1 MVNKFI
7 KTSIILTKFS
17 IKKYKGKRILFFLMF
32 IFAFS
37 NNIISQDIQFSS
49 SYFPNSP
56 GLKEAKK
63 NIRMGNSLFIKGE
76 GYYNEA
82 LDYYL
87 KANLF
92 NPDNAE
98 LNYKIGICYLYT
110 ADKDKAVE
118 HLEKAYRLKSDVTED
133 ITYYL
138 GMAYHQNFDFD
149 QAINFYRKYLVV
161 INPRNKNKY
170 LNEINK
176 KIEECKNGKEIIKD
190 TAKVIIDNLGET
202 VNSIYPDYAPVI
214 SADESML
221 IFTSRRPTNIGGL
234 RDPMTGKFFE
244 DIYIAYLEDWGQWNI
259 EQPGEPINSIYHD
272 AAIGLSPDG
281 QTLYLYKG
289 DNGGDIYVSYLKGSK
304 WTNPEPLPYPINT
317 KYHESSASLGPDGR
331 TLYFVSDRPGSKGG
345 RDIWMSKRNNKQWS
359 YPINLTN
366 INTAYDE
373 EGVFIHP
380 DGKTLYF
387 SSKGHNTMGGYDIFK
402 STNENG
408 KWSNP
413 TNLGYPINTPDE
425 DLYFVLSAS
434 GVHAYISSSRKGT
447 IGDQDIFMITYMIA
461 KPVMPSS
468 EANLLAWREHPS
480 QDIKFEN
487 LISES
492 SPSLILWKGK
502 VMNEMGTPL
511 EAQIILTDNETGE
524 QISEFYSNSETGKF
538 IVSLP
543 AGKNYGVAVKKTG
556 YLFHSE
562 NFNIPENAPFK
573 EVNKDIILK
582 KIAVGAEVVLNNI
595 FFDFNKATLRPES
608 KTELQNVIEFLQQ
621 NPSVTIEISGHTDNV
636 GSYEYNQS
644 LSERRAKAVV
654 DYLVEQGIP
663 LSRLVYKGYSF
674 SKPIASNDTEEG
686 RQLNRRVEFKI
697 LSADGS
703 YVPQSTTPTVITET
717 KTIKAEIT
725 PVETTE
731 SKQLTIKEEIKKE
744 EQAKENISP
753 NTVPQKYFHIIGAS
767 VATNAEAEKI
777 KNEYVKKGY
786 QNAVILPRS
795 DGKGYRVAYKSF
807 PTKEEAL
814 KELEKLK
821 KETNRSDLWILQQ

>member
-1 MVNKFI
+1 MLILFNKKSIIFKNILKKCDIYLKFI
-7 KTSIILTKFS
+7 VLIFLFLQSKNLILAQDVPFESSFFS
-17 IKKYKGKRILFFLMF
+17 
-32 IFAFS
+32 
-37 NNIISQDIQFSS
+37 DVE
-49 SYFPNSP
+49 
-56 GLKEAKK
+56 GLKKAKQNLK
-63 NIRMGNSLFIKGE
+63 TGNTLFLKGE
-76 GYYNEA
+76 GYHNEA
-82 LDYYL
+82 LEYLL
-87 KANLF
+87 KAYQF
-92 NPDNAE
+92 NPNNAD
-98 LNYKIGICYLYT
+98 LNYKIGICYLNTSY
-110 ADKDKAVE
+110 KEKALE
-118 HLEKAYRLKSDVTED
+118 HIEKAYNIKRDVHSDLNL
-133 ITYYL
+133 YL
-138 GMAYHQNFDFD
+138 ARAYHLNLKFDS
-149 QAINFYRKYLVV
+149 AIIYYKSFINSLETNKKTKY
-161 INPRNKNKY
+161 IE
-170 LNEINK
+170 EINK
-176 KIEECKNGKEIIKD
+176 YIQECNNGKELIKD
-190 TAKVIIDNLGET
+190 TVKVMIDNLGST
-202 VNSIYPDYAPVI
+202 INSIYPDYGPVI
-214 SADESML
+214 NADESML
-221 IFTSRRPTNIGGL
+221 IFTSRRNTNTGEM
-234 RDPMTGKFFE
+234 RDPESGKYYE
-244 DIYIAYLEDWGQWNI
+244 DIYIAYLEDWGQWKL

-289 DNGGDIYVSYLKGSK
+289 NNGGDIYVSYLKGSK

-317 KYHESSASLGPDGR
+317 KYHESSASLGPDGK

-366 INTAYDE
+366 INTTFDE

-408 KWSNP
+408 KWTNP

-434 GVHAYISSSRKGT
+434 GIHAYISSSRKGT
-447 IGDQDIFMITYMIA
+447 IGDQDLFIITYFVA
-461 KPVMPSS
+461 KPTVPSS
-468 EANLLAWREHPS
+468 EVNLLAWRAHPS

-487 LISES
+487 LIGES

-502 VMNEMGTPL
+502 VMDEMGTPL
-511 EAQIILTDNETGE
+511 EAQIFLTDNETGE

-621 NPSVTIEISGHTDNV
+621 NPNISLEISGHTDNV
-636 GSYEYNQS
+636 GSYEYNLN
-644 LSERRAKAVV
+644 LSEKRAQAVV
-654 DYLVEQGIP
+654 DYLIQQGIP
-663 LSRLVYKGYSF
+663 SNRLVFKGYSF
-674 SKPIASNDTEEG
+674 TKPIASNATEEG

-697 LSADGS
+697 
-703 YVPQSTTPTVITET
+703 
-717 KTIKAEIT
+717 IK
-725 PVETTE
+725 V
-731 SKQLTIKEEIKKE
+731 
-744 EQAKENISP
+744 N
-753 NTVPQKYFHIIGAS
+753 
-767 VATNAEAEKI
+767 
-777 KNEYVKKGY
+777 
-786 QNAVILPRS
+786 
-795 DGKGYRVAYKSF
+795 
-807 PTKEEAL
+807 
-814 KELEKLK
+814 
-821 KETNRSDLWILQQ
+821 

>member
-7 KTSIILTKFS
+7 KTSTNLTKFS
-17 IKKYKGKRILFFLMF
+17 SKKYKGKRMLFFLMF
-32 IFAFS
+32 ILTFS
-37 NNIISQDIQFSS
+37 INVFSQDIKFSS

-63 NIRMGNSLFIKGE
+63 NIKIGNSLFIKGE

-92 NPDNAE
+92 NPNNAE
-98 LNYKIGICYLYT
+98 LNYKIGICYLNTSY
-110 ADKDKAVE
+110 KEKALE
-118 HLEKAYRLKSDVTED
+118 HIEKAYNIKRDVHSDLNL
-133 ITYYL
+133 YL
-138 GMAYHQNFDFD
+138 ARAYHLNLKFDS
-149 QAINFYRKYLVV
+149 AIIYYKSFINSLETNKKTKY
-161 INPRNKNKY
+161 IE
-170 LNEINK
+170 EINK
-176 KIEECKNGKEIIKD
+176 YIQECNNGKELIKD
-190 TAKVIIDNLGET
+190 TVKVMIDNLGST
-202 VNSIYPDYAPVI
+202 INSIYPDYGPVI
-214 SADESML
+214 NADESML
-221 IFTSRRPTNIGGL
+221 IFTSRRNTNTGEM
-234 RDPMTGKFFE
+234 RDPESGKYYE
-244 DIYIAYLEDWGQWNI
+244 DIYIAYLEDWGQWKL

-289 DNGGDIYVSYLKGSK
+289 NNGGDIYVSYLKGSK

-317 KYHESSASLGPDGR
+317 KYHESSASLGPDGK
-331 TLYFVSDRPGSKGG
+331 TLYFVSDRPGGKGG

-387 SSKGHNTMGGYDIFK
+387 SSKGHNSMGGYDIFK

-408 KWSNP
+408 KWTNP

-434 GVHAYISSSRKGT
+434 GIHAYISSSRKGT
-447 IGDQDIFMITYMIA
+447 IGDQDLFIITYFVA
-461 KPVMPSS
+461 KPTVPSS
-468 EANLLAWREHPS
+468 EVNLLAWRAHPS

-487 LISES
+487 LIGES

-502 VMNEMGTPL
+502 VMDEMGTPL

-621 NPSVTIEISGHTDNV
+621 NPNISLEISGHTDNV
-636 GSYEYNQS
+636 GSYEYNLN
-644 LSERRAKAVV
+644 LSEKRAQAVV
-654 DYLVEQGIP
+654 DYLIQQGIP
-663 LSRLVYKGYSF
+663 SNRLVFKGYSF
-674 SKPIASNDTEEG
+674 TKPIASNATEEG

-697 LSADGS
+697 
-703 YVPQSTTPTVITET
+703 
-717 KTIKAEIT
+717 IK
-725 PVETTE
+725 V
-731 SKQLTIKEEIKKE
+731 
-744 EQAKENISP
+744 N
-753 NTVPQKYFHIIGAS
+753 
-767 VATNAEAEKI
+767 
-777 KNEYVKKGY
+777 
-786 QNAVILPRS
+786 
-795 DGKGYRVAYKSF
+795 
-807 PTKEEAL
+807 
-814 KELEKLK
+814 
-821 KETNRSDLWILQQ
+821 